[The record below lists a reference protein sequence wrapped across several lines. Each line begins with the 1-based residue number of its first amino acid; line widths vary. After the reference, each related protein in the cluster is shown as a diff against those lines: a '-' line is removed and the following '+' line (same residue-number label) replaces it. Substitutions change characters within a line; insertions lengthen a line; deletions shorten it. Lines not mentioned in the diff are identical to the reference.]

1 VGSWLIRGATV
12 VTADE
17 TDLVLPQADLLIQG
31 SEIAGLWPRDQTP
44 SGTAAARTLEAD
56 GRVLIPGLINTHT
69 HAAMTLLRGY
79 ADDMELMPW
88 LQERIWPLEMKLG
101 ADDVYWGTM
110 LGIAEMLRGGVTCF
124 NDMYHYFAAAAQ
136 AVVDSGIR
144 GVISGV
150 LLGFLPDA
158 EENLTRAVQFAQEWR
173 GAGDGRLVTML
184 GPHAPYTVPDHLF
197 KKVIAAAKQIGLG
210 VHLHLSETASEV
222 QDSLRDHGVTPVR
235 RMRDLGL
242 FEVAPVL
249 AAHCVHLTNEDL
261 EILVANRVGIAHNP
275 GSNMKLAS
283 GVAPVPRLLAAGA
296 NVGLGTDG
304 PASNNNLDMIEEMR
318 LAALLHKVSTG
329 DPTVVHA
336 PQALAMATRGGAA
349 ALGLGDVVGQIKVGL
364 KADLA
369 LLDFRQPHLQPRHDV
384 VSHLVYSARAGDVRT
399 VFVNGEAVML
409 DGELLT
415 IDEAVVFR
423 EVAARVSR
431 LMEQ

>member
-1 VGSWLIRGATV
+1 MGSWLIRGATV

-17 TDLVLPQADLLIQG
+17 NNLVLPKADLLIQG
-31 SEIAGLWPRDQTP
+31 SEIGGLWPSDQTP
-44 SGTAAARTLEAD
+44 TGIAAERTLDAD
-56 GRVLIPGLINTHT
+56 GMVLLPGLINTHT

-79 ADDMELMPW
+79 ADDMELKPW
-88 LQERIWPLEMKLG
+88 LQERIWPLEMKLE
-101 ADDVYWGTM
+101 ADDVYWGTR
-110 LGIAEMLRGGVTCF
+110 LGIAEMIRGGVTCF
-124 NDMYHYFAAAAQ
+124 NDMYHFFAAAAR

-150 LLGFLPDA
+150 LLGFLPNA
-158 EENLTRAVQFAQEWR
+158 EENLKRAIAFAEEWR

-184 GPHAPYTVPDHLF
+184 GPHAPYTVPNPLF
-197 KKVIAAAKQIGLG
+197 EKVIAAAQETG
-210 VHLHLSETASEV
+210 VGIHTHLSETASEV

-235 RMRDLGL
+235 RMHDLGV
-242 FEVAPVL
+242 FAVHPVL
-249 AAHCVHLTNEDL
+249 AAHCVHLTDEDI

-296 NVGLGTDG
+296 VVGLGTDG

-318 LAALLHKVSTG
+318 LAALLHKVNTG

-336 PQALAMATRGGAA
+336 RQALAMATRGGAA
-349 ALGLGDVVGQIKVGL
+349 ALGLGDMIGQIRVGL

-399 VFVNGEAVML
+399 VFINGEPVMV
-409 DGELLT
+409 DGKLQTMEEEEIYGQVEARLARLT
-415 IDEAVVFR
+415 K
-423 EVAARVSR
+423 
-431 LMEQ
+431 